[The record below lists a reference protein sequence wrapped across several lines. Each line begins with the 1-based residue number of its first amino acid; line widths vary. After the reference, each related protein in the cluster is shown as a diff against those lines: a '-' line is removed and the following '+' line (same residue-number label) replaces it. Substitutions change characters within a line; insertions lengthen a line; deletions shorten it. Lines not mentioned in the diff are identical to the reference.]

1 MHDQIKLTV
10 NEVVNRE
17 VNRLSERMR
26 AEQAARD
33 AERDQKDSEN
43 ILWGMYIYQ
52 MRAWQFALPQSQTLA
67 YLLPALQGEVGELSQ
82 IFAKIERDKGGCIL
96 DDDIERIKSEIGD
109 VLWMLAGL
117 TSLYNLDL
125 GEIAWGNVQKL
136 TDRQRRGKINGSGD
150 DR

>member
-10 NEVVNRE
+10 DEAVG
-17 VNRLSERMR
+17 RLSKQV
-26 AEQAARD
+26 AEADALRD
-33 AERDQKDSEN
+33 EHDRDN
-43 ILWGMYIYQ
+43 ITWGMYIYQ

>member
-10 NEVVNRE
+10 DEAVD
-17 VNRLSERMR
+17 RLSRQV
-26 AEQAARD
+26 AEADALRD
-33 AERDQKDSEN
+33 EHDRDN
-43 ILWGMYIYQ
+43 ITWGMYIYQ

>member
-10 NEVVNRE
+10 DEAVD
-17 VNRLSERMR
+17 RLSKQV
-26 AEQAARD
+26 AEADALRD
-33 AERDQKDSEN
+33 EHDRDN
-43 ILWGMYIYQ
+43 ITWGMYIYQ

>member
-1 MHDQIKLTV
+1 MHDRIKLTV
-10 NEVVNRE
+10 DEAVG
-17 VNRLSERMR
+17 RLSKQV
-26 AEQAARD
+26 AEADALRD
-33 AERDQKDSEN
+33 EHDRDN
-43 ILWGMYIYQ
+43 ITWGMYIYQ

>member
-10 NEVVNRE
+10 DEAVG
-17 VNRLSERMR
+17 RLSKQV
-26 AEQAARD
+26 AEAD
-33 AERDQKDSEN
+33 ALREEHDQDN
-43 ILWGMYIYQ
+43 ITWGMYIYQ